1 MRLLGRIMLLGAAV
15 ARCATLTGD
24 EMVPLRL
31 NTKECEV
38 SYCKTPCCIHLSR
51 RTLMDSLTG
60 GFGFL
65 VASYDEVFWKS
76 PFSVGSPWPARWA
89 KGPYGPEIASDP
101 CFILKFEDAIDI
113 YIEWLDTKKGI
124 TLIPAPNSTSSPQL
138 SPSCLAPG
146 GTIPL
151 I

>member
-1 MRLLGRIMLLGAAV
+1 MRLLGPIMLLGAAV
-15 ARCATLTGD
+15 ARHVPLIED

-38 SYCKTPCCIHLSR
+38 SYCKKPCCIHLSI

-65 VASYDEVFWKS
+65 VASHDEVFWKS
-76 PFSVGSPWPARWA
+76 PFSVGSPWPSRWA
-89 KGPYGPEIASDP
+89 HGPYGPETASDP

-113 YIEWLDTKKGI
+113 YIGWLETEKGI
-124 TLIPAPNSTSSPQL
+124 TLIPTPNSTSSPQL
-138 SPSCLAPG
+138 SPSCLASG